1 MFHAGKARVRDKMSA
16 LEEYGDAGELR
27 ARRGQGNG
35 SSEEGRKEE
44 GSCEEEARSEEEGAC
59 QEEGC
64 EESGQE
70 VESNETAL
78 ALFKSH

>member
-1 MFHAGKARVRDKMSA
+1 LVFHAGKARVRDKMSA

-44 GSCEEEARSEEEGAC
+44 GSCEEEARSEEEG
-59 QEEGC
+59 C

>member
-1 MFHAGKARVRDKMSA
+1 MDGERALVFHARKARVRDKMSA
-16 LEEYGDAGELR
+16 LEEYGDACELL

-35 SSEEGRKEE
+35 SSEEGREEE
-44 GSCEEEARSEEEGAC
+44 GSC

-78 ALFKSH
+78 ALV